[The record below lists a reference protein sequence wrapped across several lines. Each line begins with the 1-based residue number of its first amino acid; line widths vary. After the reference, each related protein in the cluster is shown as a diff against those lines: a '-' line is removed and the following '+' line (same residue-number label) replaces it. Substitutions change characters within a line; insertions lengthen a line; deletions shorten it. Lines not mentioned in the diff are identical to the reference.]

1 MTALNKD
8 RITPRKD
15 GIQYDRQV
23 AAGKIIF
30 VGALACLNATLIAD
44 GVALGY
50 ADNSIGLDGDLTV
63 IVDKRPHRF
72 TNSTDAD
79 LIAIAQIGDACY
91 VVDDQTVA
99 KTNGGGTRPTA
110 GTVVDVDESGVWV
123 KFS

>member
-15 GIQYDRQV
+15 GIQYGRQV

-30 VGALACLNATLIAD
+30 VGALACLNATGYLVPGSADSTLIAD

-99 KTNGGGTRPTA
+99 KTN
-110 GTVVDVDESGVWV
+110 
-123 KFS
+123 